1 MKHEKIIL
9 GRLTD
14 YRLKRLVKKTLKK
27 ENNLRK
33 SMRILQHILSE
44 NQKLDIY
51 EKIESYFSLRFSLN
65 YEIHQRKLK
74 KLRKKEKQNRL
85 EVIDKNGRMYVNMNC
100 TFELNYQD
108 GGKTLKIFVK

>member
-1 MKHEKIIL
+1 MRHEKIIL

-14 YRLKRLVKKTLKK
+14 YRLKRLVRKTIKK
-27 ENNLRK
+27 ENNLIK

-44 NQKLDIY
+44 NQKLDIE
-51 EKIESYFSLRFSLN
+51 EKLENYFSLRFSLN

-74 KLRKKEKQNRL
+74 KSRKEKPNRL
-85 EVIDKNGRMYVNMNC
+85 EVIDKNGRMYVNTNC

-108 GGKTLKIFVK
+108 EGKTLKIFVK

>member
-1 MKHEKIIL
+1 MRHEKITF
-9 GRLTD
+9 GRLND
-14 YRLKRLVKKTLKK
+14 YRLKRLVRKTIKK
-27 ENNLRK
+27 ENNLTK

-44 NQKLDIY
+44 NQKLDIE
-51 EKIESYFSLRFSLN
+51 EKLEHYFSLRFSLN
-65 YEIHQRKLK
+65 YEIHQRRLK
-74 KLRKKEKQNRL
+74 KSRKEKPNRL

>member
-1 MKHEKIIL
+1 MRHEKITF
-9 GRLTD
+9 GRLND
-14 YRLKRLVKKTLKK
+14 YRLKRLVRKTIKK

-44 NQKLDIY
+44 NQKLDIE
-51 EKIESYFSLRFSLN
+51 EKLEHYFSLRFSLN
-65 YEIHQRKLK
+65 YEIHQRRLK
-74 KLRKKEKQNRL
+74 KSRKEKPNRL